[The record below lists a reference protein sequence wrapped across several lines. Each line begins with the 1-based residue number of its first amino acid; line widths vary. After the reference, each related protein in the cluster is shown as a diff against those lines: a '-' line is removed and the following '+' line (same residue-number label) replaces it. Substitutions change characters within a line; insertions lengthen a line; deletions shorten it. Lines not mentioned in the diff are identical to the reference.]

1 MMILDENKETAV
13 NFLKL
18 ASSRN
23 VRDAY
28 LKFVGEGFKHHNP
41 YFEGSAEALEA
52 GMQENADQNPEKSL
66 EVKHVIAEGD
76 LVAVYSE
83 VHHRRGDRGAAVMHI
98 FRFENGR
105 IVELWDVGQ
114 EVPED
119 SPNQY
124 GMF

>member
-1 MMILDENKETAV
+1 MMTDQNKQSAID
-13 NFLKL
+13 FLKL
-18 ASSRN
+18 ASSVK

-28 LKFVGEGFKHHNP
+28 LKYVGEGFKHHNP
-41 YFEGSAEALEA
+41 YFEGSAAALEA
-52 GMQENADQNPEKSL
+52 GMQENAVQNPAKSL
-66 EVKHVIAEGD
+66 EVKLALAEGD

-114 EVPED
+114 EVPEE
-119 SPNQY
+119 SPNQF